1 MVVLVM
7 VKSTSSD
14 QGPAP
19 AKDNGDEGV
28 RLMLAWQAGDE
39 AAFDQLVEAYSGR
52 VYALLTRFLG
62 QSSRREDLVQEVFI
76 RVLRSRDRYEPTA
89 RFSTWIYR
97 IVFNMATNERARSA
111 PRRHLSLDQTSDT
124 QGDGQSL
131 GEMIIDETSHE
142 PSDHLEREDVVGAVR
157 AAIADLPEQQR
168 MALILAKYDELPY
181 TEIAVILDS
190 SEKAIKSMIH
200 RARTSLRVVLEPLLR
215 SQAG

>member
-1 MVVLVM
+1 
-7 VKSTSSD
+7 
-14 QGPAP
+14 
-19 AKDNGDEGV
+19 
-28 RLMLAWQAGDE
+28 MLAWQAGDE

>member
-1 MVVLVM
+1 MVVAVM
-7 VKSTSSD
+7 VKPTSSD
-14 QGPAP
+14 QEAAP
-19 AKDNGDEGV
+19 TDASGDEGV

-39 AAFDQLVEAYSGR
+39 SSFAQLVEAYSGR

-62 QSSRREDLVQEVFI
+62 QVSNREDLVQEVFI

-97 IVFNMATNERARSA
+97 IVFNLATNERARSA
-111 PRRHLSLDQTSDT
+111 TRRHLSLDQASDT
-124 QGDGQSL
+124 HDEGQSL
-131 GEMIIDETSHE
+131 GEMIIDETSNE
-142 PSDHLEREDVVGAVR
+142 PSDQLEREDVVGAVR

-200 RARTSLRVVLEPLLR
+200 RARTSLRVALEPLLR
-215 SQAG
+215 SHVG